1 MLKYKV
7 RNIRLEDDIWKATV
21 TTWEGCCSN
30 LQIQTVSL
38 EQKKRPSSKDFI
50 KTIL

>member
-7 RNIRLEDDIWKATV
+7 RNIRLEDYKWAADV

-30 LQIQTVSL
+30 IKYHVVKIT
-38 EQKKRPSSKDFI
+38 KDKRPSSKDFI
-50 KTIL
+50 KAII